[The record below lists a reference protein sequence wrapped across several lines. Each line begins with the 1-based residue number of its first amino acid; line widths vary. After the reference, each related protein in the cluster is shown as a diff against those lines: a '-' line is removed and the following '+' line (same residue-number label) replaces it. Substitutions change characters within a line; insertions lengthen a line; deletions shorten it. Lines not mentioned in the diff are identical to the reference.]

1 MIKEPPP
8 LPTKKERVVLFNSL
22 FFFTEMQKF
31 GKRRFQPEDLIVQG
45 KGRCVGPVHHLRR
58 QKRQMDEPALPFRI
72 VGGYLLHDPVKKM
85 VADKGSS
92 GIADGCRNP
101 RHPHRLRHLFDG
113 EIAPSPPGVMERS

>member
-72 VGGYLLHDPVKKM
+72 VGGYLLHDPVKK
-85 VADKGSS
+85 VPAVSLTDA
-92 GIADGCRNP
+92 GIPAIRTASAIFLMG
-101 RHPHRLRHLFDG
+101 RL
-113 EIAPSPPGVMERS
+113 EKYAPSPPGVMERS